1 MPDNLNPPKP
11 SPLHRA
17 GGALW
22 SLLRRGLGRLSVGR
36 KLILIFLLD
45 MTAVA
50 FISGILVNEKYLA
63 INFARKEVAG
73 NAYIAQAREAL
84 IAVGSGFA
92 AAPEGTALARHAQ
105 ALEETEAYFGADMG
119 SAEASQAFVAE
130 LRGLDAHGADPGH
143 LQQALQRGRELVTRV
158 GNLSNLILDPDLDS
172 YYTMSLVLLRYPE
185 LVEVVAGITAHIRK
199 GDPVGEYARTRF
211 LILEGRLDA
220 SRQGIESDF
229 GEAFAASSPALRTAL
244 DPARGQLLE
253 AIERYRQAAREAMAA
268 PHAGPGHE
276 LAAVEAAHLAL
287 MQTLDG
293 AWEMAGREL
302 GRLLT
307 TRIEGFFTRMW
318 THLGTALALLALI
331 LCAVFFVARQI
342 AQPLRKLSRVTDTVS
357 RTGDYSL
364 RAQWDS
370 HDEIGRLVVG
380 FNQMLAQLD
389 QQRAVQQELAASARA
404 AEAQQQLVEA
414 IPIPLMVTAVPGHQV
429 LHANGPAQAWLCGQ
443 HEDPWRSGLE
453 SAVRARFFQELAD
466 RDGVDEY
473 EVRWRAGSEQTWAVL
488 SARRLRYQ
496 GVDAV
501 LTAFTPINHLKTM
514 ERRLELWAKVFE
526 ASSEGIVIV
535 DTLHRVVSVNR
546 AFCRSTQ
553 FAYPEVV
560 GGSLG
565 CIDDGHGAE
574 AFLASL
580 WPVVNTRGS
589 WQGEVTV
596 RRRDG
601 ATFPAWLMVSGVRDG
616 KQAELSH
623 YIATL
628 IDISDRKRNEERI
641 RFLAHHDVLTELPNR
656 SLCIERLRVAIQHAE
671 HSKGR
676 VAVLFI
682 DLDRFKNINDS
693 LGHHVGDSLLRS
705 VARRLLDSVR
715 VGDTVSR
722 LGGDEFVVVL
732 NGVVDADEITTIVE
746 QRLVPLIRQPHD
758 IDGAE
763 LTVSCSVG
771 IAIYPD
777 DARDIDTLMR
787 HADSAMY
794 QAKAAGRN
802 GAHFFTPELNERAH
816 RRLQMESLLRHAMDR
831 DELQLHYQPKVDAHS
846 GRLVGV
852 EALLRWNN
860 PELGAVPPGRFIPI
874 AEEAG
879 LVVPIGAWVI
889 EEACRQHARWRD
901 TGVGEVPVAINV
913 SALQLRDDGLVEI
926 LEAALERHAVPP
938 GAVEIELTES
948 TLMENVA
955 AALGQLRAIKRLGVT
970 LAIDDFGTGYSS
982 LNYLNR
988 FPIDRLKIDRSFV
1001 RDMLDD
1007 PTNLA
1012 ITRAIIGLGHTL
1024 GLKVVAEGV
1033 ETEREAQTLRTSG
1046 CDELQGY
1053 LTARPMPAGELAQ
1066 WLGVRT
1072 QPRSIPGTG
1081 AATG

>member
-1 MPDNLNPPKP
+1 MPETFTI
-11 SPLHRA
+11 R
-17 GGALW
+17 
-22 SLLRRGLGRLSVGR
+22 LRRPLSALAVALRGAARQGLGRLSVGR

-73 NAYIAQAREAL
+73 NAYIAQARAAL
-84 IAVGSGFA
+84 VAVGGNFA
-92 AAPEGTALARHAQ
+92 RPFDTVAMARYAAS
-105 ALEETEAYFGADMG
+105 LEAAERRLGADMG
-119 SAEASQAFVAE
+119 SADASRGFIAE
-130 LRGLDAHGADPGH
+130 LGGLTATSGDHGR

-172 YYTMSLVLLRYPE
+172 YYTMSLVVLRYPE
-185 LVEVVAGITAHIRK
+185 LLDVVTSITTHVMQR
-199 GDPVGEYARTRF
+199 DRLGEYARTRF

-229 GEAFAASSPALRTAL
+229 GEAFTASTPALREAL
-244 DPARGQLLE
+244 DPSRQQLLE
-253 AIERYRQAAREAMAA
+253 TIERYRQAARGAMSAGSSISSGEIAA
-268 PHAGPGHE
+268 I
-276 LAAVEAAHLAL
+276 EAAHLAL
-287 MQTLDG
+287 MDTLNSAWTVTG
-293 AWEMAGREL
+293 AEL
-302 GRLLT
+302 DRLLEI
-307 TRIEGFFTRMW
+307 RIAGFFTRMW
-318 THLGTALALLALI
+318 THLGTALGLLALI

-342 AQPLRKLSRVTDTVS
+342 ARPLHKLSIVTDTVS

-364 RAQWDS
+364 RASWNS

-380 FNQMLAQLD
+380 FNEMLAQLD
-389 QQRAVQQELAASARA
+389 QQRAAQQELAATARA

-414 IPIPLMVTAVPGHQV
+414 IPIPLMVTAIPGHQV
-429 LHANGPAQAWLCGQ
+429 LHANGPAQAWLAGH

-453 SAVRARFFQELAD
+453 SAVRARFFQQLAD
-466 RDGVDEY
+466 REGVDEY
-473 EVRWRAGSEQTWAVL
+473 EVRWRAGNEQTWAVL

-496 GVDAV
+496 GSDAV
-501 LTAFTPINHLKTM
+501 LTAFTPINHLKMM

-535 DTLHRVVSVNR
+535 DSLHRVVSANR

-553 FAYPEVV
+553 FAYLEVV
-560 GGSLG
+560 GGDFG
-565 CIDDGHGAE
+565 CVDDGHGAQS
-574 AFLASL
+574 FLANL
-580 WPVVNTRGS
+580 WPVVDTRGS

-596 RRRDG
+596 GRRDG
-601 ATFPAWLMVSGVRDG
+601 STFPAWLMVSAARDG
-616 KQAELSH
+616 KQLEVSH

-641 RFLAHHDVLTELPNR
+641 HFLAHHDVLTELPNR
-656 SLCIERLRVAIQHAE
+656 SLCVERLRAAVQHAE
-671 HSKGR
+671 RTGGR

-732 NGVVDADEITTIVE
+732 NGVVDADEISTIVE
-746 QRLVPLIRQPHD
+746 QRLVPLIGQPHD
-758 IDGAE
+758 INGAE

-771 IAIYPD
+771 IAVYPD
-777 DARDIDTLMR
+777 DAQDIDTLMR
-787 HADSAMY
+787 HADAAMY
-794 QAKAAGRN
+794 QAKSAGRN
-802 GAHFFTPELNERAH
+802 AAHFFTAELNERAH
-816 RRLQMESLLRHAMDR
+816 RRLQLESQLRHAVER
-831 DELQLHYQPKVDAHS
+831 DEFQLHYQPKVDAAG

-852 EALLRWNN
+852 EALLRWHSA
-860 PELGAVPPGRFIPI
+860 ELGVVPPARFIPI

-879 LVVPIGAWVI
+879 LIVPIGAWVI
-889 EEACRQHARWRD
+889 DEACRQHARWRD

-913 SALQLRDDGLVEI
+913 SALQLRDGSLVET
-926 LEAALERHAVPP
+926 LGTALERHAVPP

-948 TLMENVA
+948 TLMENVSE
-955 AALGQLRAIKRLGVT
+955 ALGQLRAIKRLGVT

-1053 LTARPMPAGELAQ
+1053 LTARPMPAADLAH

-1072 QPRSIPGTG
+1072 QPRSVGG
-1081 AATG
+1081 SAVG